1 MPYERLRTMLGT
13 LRFRLMAWN
22 TAVLVLIGIPTL
34 LMVHIVLRYKLLRE
48 FDGLLQDDTEELRL
62 AVRKFPSLDPV
73 CEELERKAEG
83 HIQHGW
89 FVQIFA
95 ADGRLLWSSR
105 NSPDLPPVESLSDE
119 AQELRAWPD
128 GTLDDQG
135 AGTYRLVQ
143 VRIAEP
149 GRPPLTVRVGASVHT
164 LQDDVTLLTEMLVAA
179 GVIILLLAPLGGYWL
194 AGRATLPLARI
205 IATTALLRPDHLD
218 ERLPVRR
225 TGDELDQ
232 LSETTNGFLDRIA
245 SYLQQKRDFL
255 ANAAHELRSPLTAIC
270 TSVEVALD
278 HPRTSQEYVSLL
290 GDILEECQHL
300 QVLVNQLLLLAEG
313 ETERLALA
321 GAVTRLDRVV
331 GKSVDMFRGVAEA
344 QNVELRVQGLE
355 SAEVLGAESHLR
367 QVVNNLLDNAIK
379 FNRPGGRVD
388 VDLRVLAG
396 QVRLQIADT
405 GIGIPADDLPRV
417 FDRFYRVDKTR
428 QREGG
433 PAGNGLGLSICATIV
448 AALQGQIAALNQP
461 EGGSIFTVTLP
472 RHGASAAEDREST
485 LVNGRVGG

>member
-1 MPYERLRTMLGT
+1 MPYERLRTLLGT

-34 LMVHIVLRYKLLRE
+34 LTVHIVLRYKLLRE
-48 FDGLLQDDTEELRL
+48 FDGLLREDTQEVRL
-62 AVRKFPSLDPV
+62 AVRKFPGLDPV
-73 CEELERKAEG
+73 YEELERKAEG
-83 HIQHGW
+83 HVQHGW

-95 ADGRLLWSSR
+95 ADGQLLWSSR
-105 NSPDLPPVESLSDE
+105 NGPDLPWVETDE
-119 AQELRAWPD
+119 GTVQEAD
-128 GTLDDQG
+128 
-135 AGTYRLVQ
+135 AFRLVQ
-143 VRIAEP
+143 ARIAEP
-149 GRPPLTVRVGASVHT
+149 GRPPLTVRVGASVHN

-179 GVIILLLAPLGGYWL
+179 GVIILFLAPLGGYWL
-194 AGRATLPLARI
+194 AGRATQPLARI

-313 ETERLALA
+313 EAERLALA
-321 GAVTRLDRVV
+321 GATSRLDQVV
-331 GKSVDMFRGVAEA
+331 GKSLDMFRGVAEA
-344 QNVELRVQGLE
+344 QGVELRALGLE
-355 SAEVLGAESHLR
+355 AAEVVGAESHLR

-379 FNRPGGRVD
+379 FNRSGGRVD
-388 VDLRVLAG
+388 VDLRVIAN

-428 QREGG
+428 RREGG

-448 AALQGQIAALNQP
+448 AALQGQITAHNLP
-461 EGGSIFTVTLP
+461 DRGSVFTVTLP
-472 RHGASAAEDREST
+472 RAGPSATENHAAT
-485 LVNGRVGG
+485 LANGRMGG